1 MTVRNVISLILICFV
16 TNIITTLS
24 GISFCVD
31 VKFDISL
38 REENKSKAFENK
50 VLGENI
56 CVYERERKRRIEKVG
71 VYRSV
76 CRDILYSILFLHN

>member
-1 MTVRNVISLILICFV
+1 
-16 TNIITTLS
+16 
-24 GISFCVD
+24 VD